1 MSDKGAAW
9 TEAQWSDFGRAMGY
23 SGEELREFRAHPNN
37 EYVVQND
44 AIAALCHLLSKDL
57 AWQHRADD
65 VQVKHPA
72 QRVNRQIE
80 KGEVGVGGGLRFV
93 AARRVHQAID
103 FPEFFRDLIR
113 GLAQRVLTS
122 STSPKTTMARPTLD

>member
-23 SGEELREFRAHPNN
+23 SGEELREFRSHPNN

-44 AIAALCHLLSKDL
+44 AIAALAALPKISL
-57 AWQHRADD
+57 ADRADD

-72 QRVNRQIE
+72 QRQSANR

-113 GLAQRVLTS
+113 GLARACLRL
-122 STSPKTTMARPTLD
+122 ARHRKRRWRDHA